1 MCRRCRA
8 TGVLIVPTPPKNSH
22 RCTPLTAP
30 AGVAKMKCSPTAASE
45 AAAAAAAASATRPW
59 DSAVTRATQQR
70 RRCYRSSPC
79 SQSTGSAVSPLAA
92 LNFICWSELLPLL
105 PLQSHGANGGGG
117 GEESPLVAST
127 VAVFNIIRHRRI
139 GVRVSSST
147 IATITTSIY
156 LTIDTETKTETPK
169 RAPCL
174 IGQRRSKMTHGWP
187 SLPNCLLDWTAYLFS
202 RQAPLRH
209 HRRLSRFR
217 VALAMPKA
225 QPISAGRFDFWVGP
239 AFLCVWKRAVG
250 IRKQSLAAFP
260 PNSTLYGHP
269 ITDRHPP
276 TKINPISRYYDLYI
290 IDCVSLVKKK
300 GLHRSPDSRDYHFPL
315 PSPPPFLVI

>member
-105 PLQSHGANGGGG
+105 PLQSHGANGGGRRVRWLHPPSQFSISFATA
-117 GEESPLVAST
+117 ESVFVSVAL
-127 VAVFNIIRHRRI
+127 R
-139 GVRVSSST
+139 
-147 IATITTSIY
+147 
-156 LTIDTETKTETPK
+156 
-169 RAPCL
+169 
-174 IGQRRSKMTHGWP
+174 
-187 SLPNCLLDWTAYLFS
+187 S
-202 RQAPLRH
+202 RQS
-209 HRRLSRFR
+209 RRQF
-217 VALAMPKA
+217 
-225 QPISAGRFDFWVGP
+225 I
-239 AFLCVWKRAVG
+239 
-250 IRKQSLAAFP
+250 
-260 PNSTLYGHP
+260 
-269 ITDRHPP
+269 
-276 TKINPISRYYDLYI
+276 
-290 IDCVSLVKKK
+290 
-300 GLHRSPDSRDYHFPL
+300 
-315 PSPPPFLVI
+315 